1 MHEGVMQQWLDSS
14 HLSAN
19 SMVYVEQMYELYL
32 DDATSVSDEWREI
45 FDHLPKVEGV
55 SVETKHSEV
64 RDLFAQL
71 ANKIS
76 Y

>member
-1 MHEGVMQQWLDSS
+1 MHEGVMQQWLNSS

-32 DDATSVSDEWREI
+32 DDPTSVADEWREI

-55 SVETKHSEV
+55 VVNVKV
-64 RDLFAQL
+64 
-71 ANKIS
+71 
-76 Y
+76 